1 MRPESFVELN
11 KLRDFLKANPTIK
24 IEIGG
29 HTDTRGDAAE
39 NLKLSDARAKSVKDY
54 LIQQGIEAARLSSK
68 GFGESMPIYS
78 DEAIAKMPAEK
89 EKEKAHQENRRTEYK
104 IVK

>member
-1 MRPESFVELN
+1 MN

-29 HTDTRGDAAE
+29 HTDTRGDATD

-54 LIQQGIEAARLSSK
+54 LIAQGIAATRLSSK
-68 GFGESMPIYS
+68 GYGETKTVVS
-78 DEAIAKMPAEK
+78 DEEIAKLATEA
-89 EKEKAHQENRRTEYK
+89 EKEKAHQENRRTEYIILK
-104 IVK
+104 